1 MGMQL
6 AASPHDLLVGRVPT
20 NDRDLIRDRLVGA
33 RRDDGP
39 LPNLLGA
46 GLALRLR
53 RPLSR
58 FTALPALRSAVAPS
72 AHRRAAP
79 ALGALGG
86 ALLRRSL
93 RAGRSGRLRTLAL
106 AALLGREHL
115 LGLGRLSRRFG
126 CGRILGGLRLRRFLF
141 GLCLGGLLLGLGGL
155 LLGGL
160 FGCLFGLL
168 LFFLGHYV
176 LSSLSR
182 SMPRWRATVISRAT
196 SRRAPASAAEFSSS
210 PVAWRKRRLNV
221 SSRACLSRS
230 TRSWSS
236 SAWTSEPFTP
246 QPPRASRTSS

>member
-20 NDRDLIRDRLVGA
+20 NDRDLNRDRLVGA

-115 LGLGRLSRRFG
+115 LGLGRLSRRLG
-126 CGRILGGLRLRRFLF
+126 CGRLRGGLRLRRFLF
-141 GLCLGGLLLGLGGL
+141 GLCLGGLLLCLGGLLLGLGGL
-155 LLGGL
+155 LLGLGGQLLGGL

-168 LFFLGHYV
+168 LFF
-176 LSSLSR
+176 
-182 SMPRWRATVISRAT
+182 
-196 SRRAPASAAEFSSS
+196 
-210 PVAWRKRRLNV
+210 
-221 SSRACLSRS
+221 
-230 TRSWSS
+230 
-236 SAWTSEPFTP
+236 
-246 QPPRASRTSS
+246 